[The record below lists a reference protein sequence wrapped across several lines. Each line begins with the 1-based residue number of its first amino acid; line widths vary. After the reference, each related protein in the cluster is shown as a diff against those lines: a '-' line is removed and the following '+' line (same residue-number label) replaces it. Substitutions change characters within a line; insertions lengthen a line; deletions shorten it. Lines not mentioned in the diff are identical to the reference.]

1 MLSKTPTPF
10 IALAAAA
17 GLGEAGALAGL
28 LAAMGL
34 GMFGL
39 GALRLPGWARR
50 RKTQID
56 DVLARL
62 TPTTT
67 RVLP

>member
-1 MLSKTPTPF
+1 
-10 IALAAAA
+10 
-17 GLGEAGALAGL
+17 
-28 LAAMGL
+28 MGL

-62 TPTTT
+62 TTTTT